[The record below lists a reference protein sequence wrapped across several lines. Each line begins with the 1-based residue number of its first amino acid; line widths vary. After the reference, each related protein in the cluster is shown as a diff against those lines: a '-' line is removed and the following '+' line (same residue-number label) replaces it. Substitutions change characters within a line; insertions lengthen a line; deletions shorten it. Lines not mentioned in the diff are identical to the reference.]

1 MTSRKAVLLA
11 GLPSLVLALAAAPAS
26 AQTAAAPATTDAAAS
41 SAEATDTGEI
51 LVTAQRRSQSKQ
63 DVGIAIAA
71 FGGAELRAM
80 NVQSSIDVARL
91 TPGVHISGNVGG
103 QMSQFTIRG
112 VTQND
117 FNDAIEAPVA
127 VYVDDSY
134 IPNMQGQTF
143 GLFDLSRVEVLKGP
157 QGTLFGRNAT
167 GGLVHYV
174 VNTPSD
180 RVEGRVDATYGRF
193 NSVKL
198 EGMVNLPLGE
208 KVALRVSGLF
218 DRNDSYWKNVY
229 PAGAAGGV
237 PVNLGGVTKPCC
249 QDEGYSNTL
258 AGRIQLQL
266 KPTEDLTIRVVGSAA
281 RQHLSSGQ
289 YTQTPTVAV
298 LDSAGRVV
306 NAIYA
311 SATETRTAIGPN
323 GANFT
328 GIPNSPAS
336 RLPGADWF
344 GFVAP
349 KADGLTLSKDFAVN
363 DLNRTEAYNAGLHV
377 DYDLGGVDLV
387 SVTNYMK
394 FKKNFAMDVDA
405 SPTNL
410 VNYGTVG
417 DTDSFSQ
424 ELRLSGS
431 SGDLTWT
438 AGAFYLNID
447 AKSSNGFL
455 APAFSIFSSV
465 FGATTTGIDLVNTF
479 RLKTQSASAFGQIE
493 YKFAPAWKFIVGGR
507 LIREHQEYTFQ
518 SNAMRDADPL
528 RIDTTGTPL
537 FPLQPSFANKRTN
550 TLWAGKAQI
559 EFQPNRDLLLYVGV
573 NRGVKGGSYNAKL
586 PDGTP
591 PLTDSQIPYLPEELL
606 SFEGGFKATLLDGKA
621 TFNGSA
627 YYYDYSNYQAFTFSN
642 VSGYVQNRPARTY
655 GGELE
660 LTLRPTTGLQLGAS
674 ASFFNAKVKQLEIAP
689 GVRRDVRPAFAP
701 QTQLAGR
708 ISYTPPVSVAGGKVT
723 LGVDGS
729 YTSGFFHNLRNF
741 DANWF
746 DGYAQF
752 NARIGWE
759 DESEHFR
766 LGVFVNNLGDK
777 RFKTVGYDLSTLCG
791 CTEESYGR
799 PRWWGVTAG
808 ASF

>member
-1 MTSRKAVLLA
+1 MISRKVLLMA
-11 GLPSLVLALAAAPAS
+11 GLPAAALMAQAAPAF
-26 AQTAAAPATTDAAAS
+26 AQDAAA
-41 SAEATDTGEI
+41 AETEVTSGDEI
-51 LVTAQRRSQSKQ
+51 LVTAQRRTQSVQ
-63 DVGIAIAA
+63 DVGISIAA
-71 FGGAELRAM
+71 FGGQELREM
-80 NVQSSIDVARL
+80 NVQSSVDVARL

-143 GLFDLSRVEVLKGP
+143 GLFDLERVEILKGP

-174 VNTPSD
+174 VSKPTD
-180 RVEGRVDATYGRF
+180 EFEGRVDGTYGRF
-193 NSVKL
+193 NSAKL
-198 EGMVNLPLGE
+198 EGTVNLPLSE
-208 KVALRVSGLF
+208 TVALRVSGLL

-237 PVNLGGVTKPCC
+237 PVNLGGVTNPCC

-258 AGRIQLQL
+258 AGRVQLQF
-266 KPTEDLTIRVVGSAA
+266 KPNDDLTIRLVGSAA

-289 YTQTPTVAV
+289 YTQSPTVAV
-298 LDSAGRVV
+298 LDAAGRVV
-306 NAIYA
+306 NAIY
-311 SATETRTAIGPN
+311 STPTETRTAIGPN
-323 GANFT
+323 GENVTA
-328 GIPNSPAS
+328 IPNSPPS
-336 RLPGADWF
+336 RAPGADWF

-349 KADGLTLSKDFAVN
+349 NGKSLTLSKDFAVS
-363 DLNRTEAYNAGLHV
+363 DLNRTETWNGGLHV

-387 SVTNYMK
+387 SVTNYMR

-417 DTDSFSQ
+417 DTDSISQ

-431 SGDLTWT
+431 AGELTWT
-438 AGAFYLNID
+438 AGVYYLNID
-447 AKSSNGFL
+447 AQSSNGFL

-479 RLKTQSASAFGQIE
+479 RLKTKSGSIFGQME
-493 YKFAPAWKFIVGGR
+493 YEFSPGLKLIAGGR
-507 LIREHQEYTFQ
+507 LIREHQEYSFV
-518 SNAMRDADPL
+518 SNAMADADPL
-528 RIDTTGTPL
+528 RIDTAGTPL
-537 FPLQPSFANKRTN
+537 FPLQPSFQNSRTN

-559 EFQPNRDLLLYVGV
+559 EYQPNRDLLFYVGI

-591 PLTDSQIPYLPEELL
+591 PLTDAQIPYRPEVLL
-606 SFEGGFKATLLDGKA
+606 SYEGGFKATFMDGKA
-621 TFNGSA
+621 NFNAAA

-655 GGELE
+655 GAEVELSV
-660 LTLRPTTGLQLGAS
+660 RPAEGLQLSTS
-674 ASFFNAKVKQLEIAP
+674 ASFFNARVKQLEIAP
-689 GVRRDVRPAFAP
+689 GVPRDVRPSFAP

-708 ISYTPPVSVAGGKVT
+708 ISYEPPVDIAGGRIT
-723 LGVDGS
+723 LGADGS
-729 YTSGFFHNLRNF
+729 YTSGFYHNLRNF

-746 DGYAQF
+746 KGYALF

-759 DESEHFR
+759 DAGERFR
-766 LGVFVNNLGDK
+766 LGVFVNNLTDK
-777 RFKTVGYDLSTLCG
+777 RYKTIGYDLSTLCG

-799 PRWWGVTAG
+799 PRWWGVSAG
-808 ASF
+808 VSF

>member
-1 MTSRKAVLLA
+1 VGIALAVL
-11 GLPSLVLALAAAPAS
+11 VAADVAS
-26 AQTAAAPATTDAAAS
+26 AQQAPNAGAP
-41 SAEATDTGEI
+41 EADEGGITEI
-51 LVTAQRRSQSKQ
+51 TVTAQRRAQSRQ

-71 FGGAELRAM
+71 FGGEELRAM
-80 NVQSSIDVARL
+80 NVQSSVDVARL

-143 GLFDLSRVEVLKGP
+143 GLFDLERVEVLKGP

-174 VNTPSD
+174 VNKPSD
-180 RVEGRVDATYGRF
+180 EIEARADGTYGRF
-193 NSVKL
+193 DSVKL
-198 EGMVNLPLGE
+198 EGTVNLPLGE
-208 KVALRVSGLF
+208 KVALRVSGLL

-237 PVNLGGVTKPCC
+237 PVNLGGVTSPCC
-249 QDEGYSNTL
+249 QDEAYSNTL
-258 AGRIQLQL
+258 AGRVQLQL
-266 KPTEDLTIRVVGSAA
+266 KPNDRLTVRLVGAAA

-298 LDSAGRVV
+298 VDASGRVV
-306 NAIYA
+306 DAIYA
-311 SATETRTAIGPN
+311 SPTETRTAIGP
-323 GANFT
+323 GGVNFT
-328 GIPNSPAS
+328 GIPNSPAG
-336 RLPGADWF
+336 RAPGADWF

-349 KADGLTLSKDFAVN
+349 SGKSLTLSKDFAVS
-363 DLNRTEAYNAGLHV
+363 DLNRTETWNAALHV
-377 DYDLGGVDLV
+377 DYDLGGADLV
-387 SVTNYMK
+387 SVTNYMR

-438 AGAFYLNID
+438 AGAYYLNVD

-455 APAFSIFSSV
+455 APAYSIFSSV

-479 RLKTQSASAFGQIE
+479 RLKTESASIFGQGE
-493 YKFAPAWKFIVGGR
+493 YEFSPGWKVIIGGR
-507 LIREHQEYTFQ
+507 LIREHQEYNFQ
-518 SNAMRDADPL
+518 SNAMADADPL
-528 RIDTTGTPL
+528 RIDANGTIL
-537 FPLQPSFANKRTN
+537 FPLQPSFAHRRTD
-550 TLWAGKAQI
+550 TLWAGKAQL
-559 EFQPNRDLLLYVGV
+559 EYKPNRDLLLYVGV

-591 PLTDSQIPYLPEELL
+591 PLTAGQIPYKPEEML
-606 SFEGGFKATLLDGKA
+606 SYEGGFKATLLNGKA
-621 TFNGSA
+621 TFNGA
-627 YYYDYSNYQAFTFSN
+627 AFYYDYSNYQAFTFSN
-642 VSGYVQNRPARTY
+642 VSGYVQNRDARTY
-655 GGELE
+655 GAELE
-660 LTLRPTTGLQLGAS
+660 LTLRPAEGLQLGAS
-674 ASFFNAKVKQLEIAP
+674 ASVFNARVKNLEIAP
-689 GVRRDVRPAFAP
+689 GVYKNVRPSFAP
-701 QTQLAGR
+701 ESQFAAR
-708 ISYTPPVSVAGGKVT
+708 VSYTPPVDVAGGKLT
-723 LGVDGS
+723 LGADGS
-729 YTSGFFHNLRNF
+729 RTAGFYHNLRNF
-741 DANWF
+741 QSNWF
-746 DGYAQF
+746 KGYTLF
-752 NARIGWE
+752 NARVGWE
-759 DESEHFR
+759 DDAKKFR
-766 LGVFVNNLGDK
+766 LGFFVNNLTDK
-777 RFKTVGYDLSTLCG
+777 RYKTVGYDLSTLCG

-799 PRWWGVTAG
+799 PRWWGLSAG
-808 ASF
+808 FSFN

>member
-1 MTSRKAVLLA
+1 MTSKKALLLA
-11 GLPSLVLALAAAPAS
+11 GLPIAALAFATSPAL
-26 AQTAAAPATTDAAAS
+26 AQEAAS
-41 SAEATDTGEI
+41 TETQASDSDEI

-63 DVGIAIAA
+63 DVGISIAA
-71 FGGAELRAM
+71 FAGEELRAL
-80 NVQSSIDVARL
+80 NVQSSTDVARL

-143 GLFDLSRVEVLKGP
+143 GLFDLERVEVLKGP

-174 VNTPSD
+174 VNRPSD
-180 RVEGRVDATYGRF
+180 QVEGRIDGTYGRF

-198 EGMVNLPLGE
+198 EGMFNLPLGQDA
-208 KVALRVSGLF
+208 ALRVSALF
-218 DRNDSYWKNVY
+218 DRNDSYWKNIY

-237 PVNLGGVTKPCC
+237 PVNLGGVTRPCC

-258 AGRIQLQL
+258 AGRIQLQF
-266 KPTEDLTIRVVGSAA
+266 KPADNLTVRLVGSAA

-298 LDSAGRVV
+298 LDGAGRVV
-306 NAIYA
+306 NAIY
-311 SATETRTAIGPN
+311 SSPTETRTAIGPT

-328 GIPNSPAS
+328 GIPNSPAG
-336 RLPGADWF
+336 RAPGADWF

-349 KADGLTLSKDFAVN
+349 NAESLTLSKDFGVN
-363 DLNRTEAYNAGLHV
+363 DLNRTETWNAGLHI
-377 DYDLGGVDLV
+377 DADLGGVDLV

-410 VNYGTVG
+410 VNYGTIG

-424 ELRLSGS
+424 ELRLSGA
-431 SGDLTWT
+431 SGNLTWT
-438 AGAFYLNID
+438 AGAYYLNVD
-447 AKSSNGFL
+447 ANSSNGFL
-455 APAFSIFSSV
+455 APAYSIFSSV

-479 RLKTQSASAFGQIE
+479 RLKTESGSIFGQVE
-493 YKFAPAWKFIVGGR
+493 YEFSPGWKFIVGGR
-507 LIREHQEYTFQ
+507 VIREHQEYTFQ
-518 SNAMRDADPL
+518 SNAMADADPL
-528 RIDTTGTPL
+528 RIDASGSPL
-537 FPLQPSFANKRTN
+537 FPLQPSFAHKRTN

-559 EFQPNRDLLLYVGV
+559 EFQPNSDLLFYIGI

-586 PDGTP
+586 PDGTA
-591 PLTDSQIPYLPEELL
+591 PLTAAQIPYLPEELL
-606 SFEGGFKATLLDGKA
+606 SYEGGFKATFMDGKA
-621 TFNGSA
+621 TFNASA

-655 GGELE
+655 GAEFELS
-660 LTLRPTTGLQLGAS
+660 LRPAEGLQIGAS
-674 ASFFNAKVKQLEIAP
+674 ASFFNARVKQLEIAP
-689 GVRRDVRPAFAP
+689 GVPRDVRPAFAP
-701 QTQLAGR
+701 ETQLAGR
-708 ISYTPPVSVAGGKVT
+708 ISYTPPMDVAGGRIT
-723 LGVDGS
+723 LGMDGS

-746 DGYAQF
+746 NGYTLF

-759 DESEHFR
+759 DTSERFR
-766 LGVFVNNLGDK
+766 LGVFVNNLTDK
-777 RFKTVGYDLSTLCG
+777 RYKTIGYDLSTLCG

-808 ASF
+808 AKF

>member
-1 MTSRKAVLLA
+1 MTSKKALLLA
-11 GLPSLVLALAAAPAS
+11 GLPIAALAFATSPAL
-26 AQTAAAPATTDAAAS
+26 AQEAAS
-41 SAEATDTGEI
+41 TETQASDSDEI

-63 DVGIAIAA
+63 DVGISIAA
-71 FGGAELRAM
+71 FAGEELRAL
-80 NVQSSIDVARL
+80 NVQSSTDVARL

-143 GLFDLSRVEVLKGP
+143 GLFDLERVEVLKGP

-174 VNTPSD
+174 VNRPSD
-180 RVEGRVDATYGRF
+180 QVEGRIDGTYGRF

-198 EGMVNLPLGE
+198 EGMFNLPLGQDA
-208 KVALRVSGLF
+208 ALRVSALF
-218 DRNDSYWKNVY
+218 DRNDSYWKNIY

-237 PVNLGGVTKPCC
+237 PVNLGGVTRPCC

-258 AGRIQLQL
+258 AGRIQLQF
-266 KPTEDLTIRVVGSAA
+266 KPADNLTVRLVGSAA

-298 LDSAGRVV
+298 LDGAGRVV
-306 NAIYA
+306 NAIY
-311 SATETRTAIGPN
+311 SSPTETRTAIGPT

-328 GIPNSPAS
+328 GIPNSPAG
-336 RLPGADWF
+336 RAPGADWF

-349 KADGLTLSKDFAVN
+349 NAESLTLSKDFGVN
-363 DLNRTEAYNAGLHV
+363 DLNRTETWNAGLHI
-377 DYDLGGVDLV
+377 DADLGGVDLV

-410 VNYGTVG
+410 VNYGTIG

-424 ELRLSGS
+424 ELRLSGA
-431 SGDLTWT
+431 SGNLTWT
-438 AGAFYLNID
+438 AGAYYLNVD
-447 AKSSNGFL
+447 ANSSNGFL
-455 APAFSIFSSV
+455 APAYSIFSSV

-479 RLKTQSASAFGQIE
+479 RLKTESGSIFGQVE
-493 YKFAPAWKFIVGGR
+493 YEFSPGWKFIVGGR
-507 LIREHQEYTFQ
+507 VIREHQEYTFQ
-518 SNAMRDADPL
+518 SNAMADADPL
-528 RIDTTGTPL
+528 RIDASGSPL
-537 FPLQPSFANKRTN
+537 FPLQPSFAHKRTN
-550 TLWAGKAQI
+550 PLWAGKAQI
-559 EFQPNRDLLLYVGV
+559 EFQPNSDLLFYIGI

-586 PDGTP
+586 PDGTA
-591 PLTDSQIPYLPEELL
+591 PLTAAQIPYLPEELL
-606 SFEGGFKATLLDGKA
+606 SYEGGFKATFMDGKA
-621 TFNGSA
+621 TFNASA

-655 GGELE
+655 GAEFELS
-660 LTLRPTTGLQLGAS
+660 LRPAEGLQIGAS
-674 ASFFNAKVKQLEIAP
+674 ASFFNARVKQLEIAP
-689 GVRRDVRPAFAP
+689 GVPRDVRPAFAP
-701 QTQLAGR
+701 ETQLAGR
-708 ISYTPPVSVAGGKVT
+708 ISYPPPMDVAGGRIT
-723 LGVDGS
+723 LGMDGS

-746 DGYAQF
+746 NGYTLF

-759 DESEHFR
+759 DTSERFR
-766 LGVFVNNLGDK
+766 LGVFVNNLTDK
-777 RFKTVGYDLSTLCG
+777 RYKTIGYDLSTLCG

-808 ASF
+808 AKF

>member
-1 MTSRKAVLLA
+1 VTSKKALLIA
-11 GLPSLVLALAAAPAS
+11 GLPFIALAFTFTPAIAQSAAPG
-26 AQTAAAPATTDAAAS
+26 AAAAEEPITDG
-41 SAEATDTGEI
+41 GEI
-51 LVTAQRRSQSKQ
+51 LVTAQRRAQSVQ

-71 FGGAELRAM
+71 FAGQELREM

-117 FNDAIEAPVA
+117 FNDAVEAPVA

-143 GLFDLSRVEVLKGP
+143 GLFDLERVEVLKGP

-174 VNTPSD
+174 VSKPTD
-180 RVEGRVDATYGRF
+180 EMGARLDGTYGRF

-198 EGMVNLPLGE
+198 EGALNLPLSD
-208 KVALRVSGLF
+208 KVALRVSGLM

-237 PVNLGGVTKPCC
+237 PVNLGGVTNPCC

-258 AGRIQLQL
+258 AGRIQLQF
-266 KPTEDLTIRVVGSAA
+266 KPSDRLTVRLVGSAA

-289 YTQTPTVAV
+289 YTQSPTVAV
-298 LDSAGRVV
+298 LDAAGRVV

-311 SATETRTAIGPN
+311 TPTETRTAIGPG

-328 GIPNSPAS
+328 GIPNSPPS
-336 RLPGADWF
+336 RAPGADWF

-349 KADGLTLSKDFAVN
+349 SGKSLTLSKDFAVG
-363 DLNRTEAYNAGLHV
+363 DLNRTETWNAGLHI
-377 DYDLGGVDLV
+377 DYELGDVDLV
-387 SVTNYMK
+387 SVTNYMR

-410 VNYGTVG
+410 VNYGTIG
-417 DTDSFSQ
+417 DTDSVSQ

-431 SGDLTWT
+431 AGDLTWT
-438 AGAFYLNID
+438 TGAFYLNVD

-465 FGATTTGIDLVNTF
+465 FGATTTGIDLVNSF
-479 RLKTQSASAFGQIE
+479 RLKTESGSVFGQVE
-493 YKFAPAWKFIVGGR
+493 YKFAPDWKIIAGGR
-507 LIREHQEYTFQ
+507 LIREHQEYNFQ
-518 SNAMRDADPL
+518 SNAMADTDPL
-528 RIDTTGTPL
+528 RIDSVGTPL
-537 FPLQPSFANKRTN
+537 FPLQPSFQHSRTN

-559 EFQPNRDLLLYVGV
+559 EYQPNRDLLIYVGV

-591 PLTDSQIPYLPEELL
+591 PLTAAQIPYRPEVLV
-606 SFEGGFKATLLDGKA
+606 SYEGGFKATFLDGKA
-621 TFNGSA
+621 NFNASA

-655 GGELE
+655 GAEVELNV
-660 LTLRPTTGLQLGAS
+660 RPAEGLQLGAS
-674 ASFFNAKVKQLEIAP
+674 ASFFNARVKQLEIAP
-689 GVRRDVRPAFAP
+689 GVLKNVHPAFAP
-701 QTQLAGR
+701 ETQLAGR
-708 ISYTPPVSVAGGKVT
+708 ISYKPPVDVAGGRLT

-729 YTSGFFHNLRNF
+729 YTSSFYHNLRNF
-741 DANWF
+741 DANRF
-746 DGYAQF
+746 DGYAIF

-759 DESEHFR
+759 DASEHYR
-766 LGVFVNNLGDK
+766 LGVFVNNLTDK
-777 RFKTVGYDLSTLCG
+777 SYKTVGYDLSTLCG
-791 CTEESYGR
+791 CTEESYGKR
-799 PRWWGVTAG
+799 RWWGVSAG
-808 ASF
+808 VNF